1 MLQKLALAV
10 KSKTIE
16 FFAEEDEDDED
27 RACGVPFAADLDSAE
42 EVITGQRVVVI
53 KPDGPVGRDN
63 GGGKPSAPRSAMR
76 VLSKTPDQISH
87 GLISSLFATVS
98 SFHAAYLNL
107 QIAHEPFQ
115 PDGIAAADRAA
126 VLHLQRLSDLRQAYH
141 LLRRSPGGAAAAR
154 GLPVSSQV
162 EAQVQEN
169 QSMLRKFEA
178 VFNRLQSDIDGKD
191 AEVSALKEQLR
202 EMEASNSLL
211 EKKLK
216 AGPAPP
222 AMDDGEKLVLS
233 IGVLDAV
240 LREAYRAAHS
250 FTRLFIKVLKASGG
264 DSKAAANSIYQD
276 VCFLKGDHHGYAL
289 LSHFCLGMFG
299 GFASEEFSSGSH
311 GDGPSPD
318 RKRRLLREFI
328 KQCLVDPTE
337 LLAMEPE
344 GQFARFCERKYGSL
358 VKPSIGS
365 LPPFTAAI
373 DASLGSWGPSNP
385 LYEPFVGMSSLVWAA
400 CRLAMAFEGPVEI
413 FRVQPG
419 VDFSMVFMENV
430 LGKNTLLGMNPG
442 RAMPKVGFTVFP
454 GFRLGPASTIQC
466 KVYLNYR
473 ESSP

>member
-16 FFAEEDEDDED
+16 FFAEEDEEDED
-27 RACGVPFAADLDSAE
+27 RAGGADLDSAE

-53 KPDGPVGRDN
+53 KPDSPIGRDN
-63 GGGKPSAPRSAMR
+63 GGRNPSAPSR
-76 VLSKTPDQISH
+76 
-87 GLISSLFATVS
+87 GLISSVFATVS

-115 PDGIAAADRAA
+115 PDAIAAADRAA

-141 LLRRSPGGAAAAR
+141 LLRQSPEGAAAR
-154 GLPVSSQV
+154 GLAVSSQV
-162 EAQVQEN
+162 QAQVQEN

-211 EKKLK
+211 ERKLK
-216 AGPAPP
+216 AGSASPSV
-222 AMDDGEKLVLS
+222 DDGEKLVLS
-233 IGVLDAV
+233 IG
-240 LREAYRAAHS
+240 S
-250 FTRLFIKVLKASGG
+250 SMLFSRRRSEGVRG
-264 DSKAAANSIYQD
+264 DPKAAANSIYQD
-276 VCFLKGDHHGYAL
+276 VVFLKGDHHGYAL
-289 LSHFCLGMFG
+289 LSYFCLGMFG
-299 GFASEEFSSGSH
+299 SFASEEFSSDSH
-311 GDGPSPD
+311 GDRPSPG
-318 RKRRLLREFI
+318 RKRQFFREFI

-337 LLAMEPE
+337 LLATEPE
-344 GQFARFCERKYGSL
+344 GQFARFCERKYCSL
-358 VKPSIGS
+358 IKPSIGS
-365 LPPFTAAI
+365 LPPFSAAM
-373 DASLGSWGPSNP
+373 DTPLGSWGPSNP
-385 LYEPFVGMSSLVWAA
+385 LYEPFVSMSSLVWAA
-400 CRLAMAFEGPVEI
+400 CRLAMAFEGPIEI

-419 VDFSMVFMENV
+419 VDFCMVFMENV

-454 GFRLGPASTIQC
+454 GFRHGPASTIQC

>member
-16 FFAEEDEDDED
+16 FFAEEDEEDED
-27 RACGVPFAADLDSAE
+27 RAGGADLDSAE

-53 KPDGPVGRDN
+53 KPDSPIGRDN
-63 GGGKPSAPRSAMR
+63 GSRNPSAPRSAMP
-76 VLSKTPDQISH
+76 LLPKSPEQISR
-87 GLISSLFATVS
+87 GLISSVFATVS

-115 PDGIAAADRAA
+115 PDAIAAADRAA

-141 LLRRSPGGAAAAR
+141 LLRQSPEGAAAR
-154 GLPVSSQV
+154 GLAVSSQV
-162 EAQVQEN
+162 QAQVQEN

-211 EKKLK
+211 ERKLK
-216 AGPAPP
+216 AGSASPSV
-222 AMDDGEKLVLS
+222 DDGEKLVLS
-233 IGVLDAV
+233 IGVFDAV
-240 LREAYRAAHS
+240 LKEAYRAAHS
-250 FTRLFIKVLKASGG
+250 FTGIFIKVLKASGG
-264 DSKAAANSIYQD
+264 DPKAAANSIYQD
-276 VCFLKGDHHGYAL
+276 VGFLKGDHHGYAL
-289 LSHFCLGMFG
+289 LSYFCLGMFG
-299 GFASEEFSSGSH
+299 GFASEEFSSDSH
-311 GDGPSPD
+311 GDRPSAG
-318 RKRRLLREFI
+318 RKRQFFREFI

-337 LLAMEPE
+337 LLATEPE
-344 GQFARFCERKYGSL
+344 GQFARFCERKYCSL
-358 VKPSIGS
+358 IKPSIGS
-365 LPPFTAAI
+365 LPPFNAAM
-373 DASLGSWGPSNP
+373 DTPLGPWGPSNP
-385 LYEPFVGMSSLVWAA
+385 LYEPFVSMSSLVWAA
-400 CRLAMAFEGPVEI
+400 CRLAMAFEGPIEI

-419 VDFSMVFMENV
+419 VDFCMVFMENV
-430 LGKNTLLGMNPG
+430 LGKNTLLGMNLG

-454 GFRLGPASTIQC
+454 GFRHGPASTIQC